1 MAHAFECEVRFK
13 IDNIYDL
20 EARLNKLGASIA
32 YDYEF
37 VDYYYK
43 PVGKQWN
50 PIEKNLR
57 IRDWLKPSQPTTIY
71 FDKLQIMSF
80 EDLLFKRS
88 MYPEGKVPLF
98 RNKLSVCKTVLEDIG
113 FEFWFSVKKDNARL
127 WKVPQHNFCIAIEY
141 IKGLEWIGELEFEG
155 SEPEK
160 AKLAI
165 ENALNILSVPQQ
177 LVTYKPISAIYL
189 EQKQANT
196 IDLESSDYDAER
208 NY

>member
-13 IDNIYDL
+13 IENISDF
-20 EARLNKLGASIA
+20 EARLNQLGACIA

-57 IRDWLKPSQPTTIY
+57 IRNWIKPSQPT
-71 FDKLQIMSF
+71 L
-80 EDLLFKRS
+80 
-88 MYPEGKVPLF
+88 PLYK
-98 RNKLSVCKTVLEDIG
+98 NNLSVCKTVLEDIG
-113 FEFWFSVKKDNARL
+113 FEFWFSVKKEKARL
-127 WKVPQHNFCIAIEY
+127 WKIPQHNFCIAIEH

-177 LVTYKPISAIYL
+177 LVTYKPISAIYF
-189 EQKQANT
+189 EQKQADT
-196 IDLESSDYDAER
+196 IDLESSD
-208 NY
+208 